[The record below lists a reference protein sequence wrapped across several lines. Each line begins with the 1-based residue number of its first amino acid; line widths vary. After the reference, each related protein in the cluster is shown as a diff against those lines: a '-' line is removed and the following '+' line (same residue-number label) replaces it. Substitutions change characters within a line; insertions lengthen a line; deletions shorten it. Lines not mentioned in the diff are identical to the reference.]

1 MPDNTTHTTEL
12 ASHYISQVNSDLDH
26 NRKEQERI
34 TAELAALQE
43 QLNILQQDHTVLVT
57 MQQALGVPATPVQPA
72 STESATLPPPRKK
85 PASASGT
92 RRPAKKA
99 AAPQP
104 QDEEASQPTLVD
116 LIHQHVSNQNEPRSA
131 AEIAEALRQAHPQR
145 TIDTKV
151 VRTTLENLVAKNR
164 VRRNRQ
170 NSSVFYTPTSTA
182 QQEAASTD
190 EPQPEPAQ

>member
-1 MPDNTTHTTEL
+1 
-12 ASHYISQVNSDLDH
+12 
-26 NRKEQERI
+26 
-34 TAELAALQE
+34 
-43 QLNILQQDHTVLVT
+43 VLVT

-72 STESATLPPPRKK
+72 STESAAVPPPRKK

-104 QDEEASQPTLVD
+104 QDEEASQSTLVD

-151 VRTTLENLVAKNR
+151 VRTTLENLVAKSR
-164 VRRNRQ
+164 VRRNKQ
-170 NSSVFYTPTSTA
+170 NSSVFYAPTSTPE
-182 QQEAASTD
+182 QEAAPTD
-190 EPQPEPAQ
+190 ETQPEPAE